1 MNIFYIKDNDG
12 NPSIMFVQND
22 RAKVIDPNPNGTFI
36 NGIDAYSANVAHDL
50 SSWFAIEPPDNFENI
65 IADEYAVSDIESEI
79 SERCVIY
86 GEDIKHARIA
96 VGMTQ
101 QELSDKFGIPKRSI
115 ENWEGGVNKCPDYV
129 ESMIIERLEFDK
141 GIVLDALFDLMCK
154 TYESFKDRRE
164 ADDMHSMIYWEGR
177 ARRIYNQ
184 YARIAGKSSV
194 ANVLGVDVQ
203 KNEVKSTMEIIEESM
218 GRID

>member
-79 SERCVIY
+79 SERCVI
-86 GEDIKHARIA
+86 
-96 VGMTQ
+96 
-101 QELSDKFGIPKRSI
+101 
-115 ENWEGGVNKCPDYV
+115 
-129 ESMIIERLEFDK
+129 
-141 GIVLDALFDLMCK
+141 
-154 TYESFKDRRE
+154 
-164 ADDMHSMIYWEGR
+164 
-177 ARRIYNQ
+177 
-184 YARIAGKSSV
+184 
-194 ANVLGVDVQ
+194 
-203 KNEVKSTMEIIEESM
+203 
-218 GRID
+218 